1 MQCARDRQITASRTL
16 GTGTTPLAPRSG
28 GVVPITRGVQMG
40 HEFYADPPLHFSVG
54 VVYIVRCKGCD
65 YQVPFAQDTAESAIE
80 AAGVQNAIY
89 DCPKTR

>member
-1 MQCARDRQITASRTL
+1 
-16 GTGTTPLAPRSG
+16 
-28 GVVPITRGVQMG
+28 MG

-80 AAGVQNAIY
+80 AARVQNAIY